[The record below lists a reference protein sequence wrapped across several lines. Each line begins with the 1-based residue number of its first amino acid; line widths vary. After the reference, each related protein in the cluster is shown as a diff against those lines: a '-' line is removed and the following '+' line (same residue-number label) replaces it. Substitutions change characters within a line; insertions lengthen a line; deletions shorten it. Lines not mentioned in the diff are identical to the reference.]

1 MKKQIKILT
10 VFGTR
15 PEVIKLAPFIKA
27 VESDPESLNI
37 TCATTQHRELQNE
50 VLDLFNIKPHYNLDI
65 MRENQDLSYIS
76 SAVLNGIASILAKE
90 RPDFVVVQGDTTTA
104 FSSALAAFYRKIP
117 VVHIEA
123 GLRTGDISSPFPEEA
138 NRVLISK
145 IATLHMAPTQKAKN
159 NLINEGI
166 IKNVFMVGNTI
177 VDSVD
182 WGLKNFLPNNE
193 FIKQTIKNSQR
204 KILITVHR
212 RENFGKPLDEICSAI
227 KELCKQYP
235 ETDFIWPV
243 HPNPNV
249 TLVVREALQHIPNL
263 YMTEPLPYDALL
275 TLIKHSS
282 LLISDSGGIQ
292 EEASI
297 LGKKIIVLRE
307 ETERMEIIEAGIGTL
322 VGSDKDKIIKEVHKA
337 LSESKGHINTQNV
350 YGTPGVSQEILEKIK
365 EFHHKCH

>member
-15 PEVIKLAPFIKA
+15 PEAIKLAPFIKA
-27 VESDPESLNI
+27 VESDSECLNI

-50 VLDLFNIKPHYNLDI
+50 ALDLFTIKSHYNLDI
-65 MRENQDLSYIS
+65 VHKNQDLSYIS
-76 SAVLNGIASILAKE
+76 CAVLKGVTNVLTQE

-104 FSSALAAFYRKIP
+104 FTAALAAFYQKIP
-117 VVHIEA
+117 VVHVEA

-138 NRVLISK
+138 HRVLILKMAKLRMVPTEMAKENLSK
-145 IATLHMAPTQKAKN
+145 
-159 NLINEGI
+159 EGI
-166 IKNVFMVGNTI
+166 VDNVFMVGNTI

-182 WGLKNFLPNNE
+182 WGLKNFAPNNE
-193 FIKQTIKNSQR
+193 FIKQIIENGKQ

-212 RENFGKPLDEICSAI
+212 RENFGKPLEEICSAI

-235 ETDFIWPV
+235 EVDFIWPV

-249 TLVVREALQHIPNL
+249 IIIVRETLQQTSNL
-263 YMTEPLPYDALL
+263 YITKPLLYDALL

-282 LLISDSGGIQ
+282 ILISDSGRIQ
-292 EEASI
+292 EEACI

-307 ETERMEIIEAGIGTL
+307 ETERMEIIEARIGTL
-322 VGSDKDKIIKEVHKA
+322 VGSNKERIITEVHKV
-337 LSESKGHINTQNV
+337 LSESKIV
-350 YGTPGVSQEILEKIK
+350 
-365 EFHHKCH
+365 